1 VIDLPDLS
9 TFADLFADRR
19 IYAAIAVSILAGATR
34 GFSGFGSA
42 LIYVP
47 LISAI
52 YDPRTAAVTF
62 LLIDAATGIALL
74 PTVWREA
81 DWREVLP
88 LAVAAV
94 VAGQFGSLILQYAD
108 PTALRWGITVVVLT
122 VLAVLMS
129 GWRYHGKPILIVTLA
144 VGFVAGILGGA
155 VQIVGP
161 PIILYWLGSAS
172 VAAVVRANF
181 TGFFALFAWALFIT
195 YLMRGL
201 LSAPMIA
208 LGCILG
214 PLQILSLSSGTRLFH
229 LASATT
235 YRRVAYTIILIGALV
250 SMPVLDPLFRG

>member
-1 VIDLPDLS
+1 MIDIPDLS
-9 TFADLFADRR
+9 TFANLFADRR

-74 PTVWREA
+74 PTVWRQA
-81 DWREVLP
+81 NWREVLP

-122 VLAVLMS
+122 VLAMLMS
-129 GWRYHGKPILIVTLA
+129 GWRYHGRPTLA
-144 VGFVAGILGGA
+144 A
-155 VQIVGP
+155 
-161 PIILYWLGSAS
+161 
-172 VAAVVRANF
+172 
-181 TGFFALFAWALFIT
+181 
-195 YLMRGL
+195 
-201 LSAPMIA
+201 
-208 LGCILG
+208 
-214 PLQILSLSSGTRLFH
+214 
-229 LASATT
+229 
-235 YRRVAYTIILIGALV
+235 
-250 SMPVLDPLFRG
+250 